1 MNILNKVLE
10 SSEKKSIRQLAPKPS
25 AIIPDNTLHNRYL
38 FIMIT
43 LICYLKSILLT
54 SYILIIGSPE
64 FSELSINLLQIGL
77 LSWVFIASLI
87 LLIISFIIIY
97 GTHTSIIYN
106 NNTINLLIHLGA
118 SNSFVIKR
126 IVFSFLK
133 IGLLSGIIGSVLGF
147 ITFFIMNPF
156 LLQISR
162 LMNNQS
168 QVVIITNTS
177 TSFEYILLF
186 AIPILSMFACTL
198 SSYLTVRKLI
208 RKYN

>member
-43 LICYLKSILLT
+43 LLCYLKSILLT

-77 LSWVFIASLI
+77 LSWLFVASLI

-106 NNTINLLIHLGA
+106 NNIINLLIHLGA

-133 IGLLSGIIGSVLGF
+133 IGLLSGIIGSFLGF

-168 QVVIITNTS
+168 QMVIITNTS

-186 AIPILSMFACTL
+186 SIPILSMFACTL

>member
-1 MNILNKVLE
+1 MNILNTLLK

-25 AIIPDNTLHNRYL
+25 AIIPDNTLHRKYL

-43 LICYLKSILLT
+43 LLCYLKSILLT
-54 SYILIIGSPE
+54 SFILIIGSPE
-64 FSELSINLLQIGL
+64 FSQLSINLVQIGL

-87 LLIISFIIIY
+87 LLIIAFIIIY

-118 SNSFVIKR
+118 SNSFIIKR

-147 ITFFIMNPF
+147 VTFFIMDPF

-162 LMNNQS
+162 LINNES
-168 QVVIITNTS
+168 QMVVITNTS
-177 TSFEYILLF
+177 TSFGYIILF
-186 AIPILSMFACTL
+186 SLPILSMCACTL

-208 RKYN
+208 QKYN

>member
-1 MNILNKVLE
+1 MNILNTLLK
-10 SSEKKSIRQLAPKPS
+10 SSQKKSIRQLAPKPS
-25 AIIPDNTLHNRYL
+25 AIIPDNTLHRKYL

-43 LICYLKSILLT
+43 LLCYLKSILLT
-54 SYILIIGSPE
+54 SFILIIGSPE
-64 FSELSINLLQIGL
+64 FSQLSINLVQIGL

-87 LLIISFIIIY
+87 LLIIAFIIIY

-118 SNSFVIKR
+118 SNSFIIKR

-147 ITFFIMNPF
+147 VTFFIMDPF

-162 LMNNQS
+162 LINNES
-168 QVVIITNTS
+168 QMVVITNTS
-177 TSFEYILLF
+177 TSFGYIILF
-186 AIPILSMFACTL
+186 SLPILSMCACTL

-208 RKYN
+208 QKYN

>member
-43 LICYLKSILLT
+43 LLCYLKSILLT

-64 FSELSINLLQIGL
+64 FSELSINFLQIGL
-77 LSWVFIASLI
+77 FSWVFIAILI

-106 NNTINLLIHLGA
+106 NNILILLNLLNLLI
-118 SNSFVIKR
+118 SKNYFYS
-126 IVFSFLK
+126 
-133 IGLLSGIIGSVLGF
+133 
-147 ITFFIMNPF
+147 
-156 LLQISR
+156 
-162 LMNNQS
+162 
-168 QVVIITNTS
+168 
-177 TSFEYILLF
+177 
-186 AIPILSMFACTL
+186 
-198 SSYLTVRKLI
+198 
-208 RKYN
+208 